1 MLQLCST
8 GGDPYNSEIFLLPCI
23 AHTLVCR
30 KMAWL
35 GIIFHLDGYAK
46 STKFI
51 LSGSILFLPPYTGGE
66 DERLVWAGIEPRSSC
81 FTFTSNSSYHWTMAL
96 RTLNLEINRTKF
108 IPVAYYEQ
116 GRKNT
121 FILCQAPSGLV
132 VNFTTSAHQ
141 LDWKVQLEIS
151 LTNGGPST

>member
-1 MLQLCST
+1 MFDWRRPIQFKDFFSPIHCTYTS
-8 GGDPYNSEIFLLPCI
+8 LPQDG
-23 AHTLVCR
+23 
-30 KMAWL
+30 MARNYFSSRW
-35 GIIFHLDGYAK
+35 IRK

-96 RTLNLEINRTKF
+96 RTLNLVINRTKF

-151 LTNGGPST
+151 LTNWGPST